1 MCTTVGNNHHNIPL
15 CCTPKIPTTR
25 KGNTRA
31 LLEILPRRG
40 PEAVHAFCCALL
52 SLKRDDLV
60 KVLANPDTEDM
71 EMCFPEQSSFH
82 LGGNL
87 YLIAEQDGILLT
99 DKNTMSDI
107 YFPLLRWVQLQTT
120 WGDIDDAV
128 HYLEHNIYTSLD
140 VHLGTN
146 VFGTAESPALHL
158 DIRVIIIG

>member
-1 MCTTVGNNHHNIPL
+1 
-15 CCTPKIPTTR
+15 
-25 KGNTRA
+25 
-31 LLEILPRRG
+31 
-40 PEAVHAFCCALL
+40 
-52 SLKRDDLV
+52 V

-71 EMCFPEQSSFH
+71 EMCFPEQLVKVLSKPDTEDMEMCFSEQSSFH

>member
-1 MCTTVGNNHHNIPL
+1 MKEFIRHH
-15 CCTPKIPTTR
+15 TTR
-25 KGNTRA
+25 KVRTRD

-40 PEAVHAFCCALL
+40 PEVFHAFCCTLL

-60 KVLANPDTEDM
+60 KVLTNPDTEDM

-128 HYLEHNIYTSLD
+128 HYWEHNRCTSLD
-140 VHLGTN
+140 VHLGAK
-146 VFGTAESPALHL
+146 VFVTAESPALHL
-158 DIRVIIIG
+158 DIRHYYWMKDK